1 VTANEILS
9 SFSKS
14 LIADERILN
23 LRERELI
30 QRILQ
35 SARVYAG
42 TAQEAAVNEI
52 VARAVGETVAQRA
65 YAVLGGEIIRRML
78 EDTQNGAM
86 QGHTVPLTVMGP
98 APTQPGQPSGPR
110 PPVPNMAFAGPAPTQ
125 PGQPSGPRPPVPN
138 MSFVGPAPTQP
149 GQPSG
154 PRPPVPNM
162 AFVGPAPTQPG
173 QPSGPRPPVPNMSLA
188 GTTAGTITSG
198 RRPPVPA
205 QPIPPRPPVPPAMK
219 RSIETTEVAV
229 MERPEFQNAQFVVLE
244 EFLAPEELKDLTE
257 YALAHEAEFSLSE
270 VIAPGAHG
278 SNVDY
283 EHRRS
288 RVLMDAGK
296 HQNVMLNRIQACLPI
311 VMQRFGREVF
321 PVKNVEVQITASN
334 DGDFFRHHS
343 DSGQGEIE
351 TRELTFVYFF
361 NREPRAFDGGELMIY
376 DTRLENGEYCSAGEG
391 HRIVPG
397 QNQIVFFPSSLVHEI
412 TPVQCA
418 SKAFGDSRFTV
429 NGWFHR

>member
-1 VTANEILS
+1 VNAYEILS

-14 LIADERILN
+14 LIADERLLN
-23 LRERELI
+23 ARERELI

-35 SARVYAG
+35 GARLYAG
-42 TAQEAAVNEI
+42 AQAEAVNDVI
-52 VARAVGETVAQRA
+52 ARAVGETVAQRA

-78 EDTQNGAM
+78 EDQQNGAM
-86 QGHTVPLTVMGP
+86 QGHTVPLTASGP
-98 APTQPGQPSGPR
+98 APTQPGTPSGPRPPVPNLAFAGPAPTQPGTPSGPR

-125 PGQPSGPRPPVPN
+125 PG
-138 MSFVGPAPTQP
+138 T
-149 GQPSG
+149 PSG

-173 QPSGPRPPVPNMSLA
+173 TPSGPRPPTPGA
-188 GTTAGTITSG
+188 KQT
-198 RRPPVPA
+198 
-205 QPIPPRPPVPPAMK
+205 K
-219 RSIETTEVAV
+219 ETGVAV
-229 MERPEFQNAQFVVLE
+229 MERPEFRKAQYVVLE
-244 EFLAPEELKDLTE
+244 EFLAPEELKELTE
-257 YALAHEAEFSLSE
+257 YALSHEAEFSLSE
-270 VIAPGAHG
+270 VIAPGANG

-288 RVLMDAGK
+288 RVLMDAGR
-296 HQNVMLNRIQACLPI
+296 HQNVMLNRIQACLPM
-311 VMQRFGREVF
+311 VMQRFGREAF

-343 DSGQGEIE
+343 DCGHGEIE

-361 NREPRAFDGGELMIY
+361 HREPRAFEGGELRVY
-376 DTRLENGEYCSAGEG
+376 DTRLDNGEYCGVGEA

-412 TPVQCA
+412 TPVRCG
-418 SKAFGDSRFTV
+418 SKEFADSRFTV